1 MILSTTNEIAG
12 RPVTETLGLVQGNA
26 VRARH
31 IGRDITAALKNIVGG
46 EVPEYA
52 SLQAESREQATQRMV
67 ERAES
72 MGADAVIGVRYA
84 TSMIA
89 SGMSEMLA
97 FGTAVKLG
105 S

>member
-1 MILSTTNEIAG
+1 VILSTTYDVAG
-12 RPVTETLGLVQGNA
+12 RQVTETLGLVQGNA

-46 EVPEYA
+46 EVREYA
-52 SLQAESREQATQRMV
+52 ELQAQSREQAAQRMV
-67 ERAES
+67 ERAEA
-72 MGADAVIGVRYA
+72 MGADAIVGVRFA

-105 S
+105 A